1 MRLPPAR
8 NNRKLPP
15 AVSPPSAGETA
26 SDAAGAKTGAG
37 PRATG
42 PGWQEA
48 VEQGTA
54 GPGNIVYN
62 AKARP
67 DLNGHLGFVQ
77 WVSKWPGQ
85 DVGVIV
91 LEGPLAESDDLKKR
105 DYKLK

>member
-67 DLNGHLGFVQ
+67 DLNGIAAKLVCYDEARGKWAVQ
-77 WVSKWPGQ
+77 FG
-85 DVGVIV
+85 G
-91 LEGPLAESDDLKKR
+91 EGPEVL
-105 DYKLK
+105 